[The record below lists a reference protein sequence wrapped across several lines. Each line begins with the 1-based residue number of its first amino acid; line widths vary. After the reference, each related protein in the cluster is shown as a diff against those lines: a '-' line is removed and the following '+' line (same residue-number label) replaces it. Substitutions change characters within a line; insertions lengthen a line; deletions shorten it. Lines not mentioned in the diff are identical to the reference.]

1 MATATKREMM
11 TYDRRAQLYHGD
23 ENFRK
28 VTRLGKRKKKGTV
41 TYWKGEKGG
50 VSLENYKTAKTSSRH
65 SPSRLCGPLDDSE
78 KHIASVTRKTHYNN
92 CAACGKRT
100 AWKCGLCKKYMCV
113 GKGGGAVKLHST
125 MIRCLASLNWT
136 MTTCL
141 RGKRKPGRL
150 HLQQR
155 RGLIESGRAMM
166 MREDQGE

>member
-1 MATATKREMM
+1 MSVIAAYDMYIECCEGGLDSEWFVEAKDRMTFRDFRLLLSEQMM
-11 TYDRRAQLYHGD
+11 TYDPRAQLYHGD

-50 VSLENYKTAKTSSRH
+50 VSLENYKIAKTSSRH
-65 SPSRLCGPLDDSE
+65 SPSRLCGPLDDFE

-125 MIRCLASLNWT
+125 MI
-136 MTTCL
+136 
-141 RGKRKPGRL
+141 
-150 HLQQR
+150 
-155 RGLIESGRAMM
+155 
-166 MREDQGE
+166 